1 MIYKEV
7 PVNLFL
13 PEPRVPRAK
22 GTHVSGI
29 IRAIAIE
36 TGILKAE
43 WAEDK
48 SMSDSREITDP
59 VAVLRMNIG
68 LAWEEYYI
76 PTFLGPL
83 GVEDHPDA
91 MCVDGVHMSP
101 DGLALDVIITR
112 KERMGLPAGTKVF
125 VDIIHEVK
133 ITYKSVN
140 TVANLSDQF
149 IWISQI
155 KSYCKGKNTRYA
167 RLHVLFLCGDYTYP
181 IKPQLKIWAI
191 EFTQKEIDDNWS
203 LLTDYNK
210 ENE

>member
-1 MIYKEV
+1 MRYKEV
-7 PVNLFL
+7 TVDLFL

-29 IRAIAIE
+29 IRAIALE
-36 TGILKAE
+36 TGILKPE

-83 GVEDHPDA
+83 GVKDHPDA

-101 DGLALDVIITR
+101 DGLSTDVIITKHIGQLKGKR
-112 KERMGLPAGTKVF
+112 TPV
-125 VDIIHEVK
+125 IHEVK
-133 ITYKSVN
+133 VTYKSVN
-140 TVANLSDQF
+140 TVADLSKEF

-155 KSYCKGKNTRYA
+155 KSYCKGKGTRHA
-167 RLHVLFLCGDYTYP
+167 QLHVLFLCGDYKFP
-181 IKPQLKIWAI
+181 ITPQLRVWAI
-191 EFTQKEIDDNWS
+191 EFTQQEIDDNWS
-203 LLTDYNK
+203 LLIDYK
-210 ENE
+210 EENEERN